1 MTNVKVIKDQ
11 ENPQSTEILAEA
23 IVRIGEAADKLHQSG
38 LNDHAIFVL
47 IQHETK
53 LPMRDIKLVF
63 DSMRKLKG
71 WYCRK

>member
-1 MTNVKVIKDQ
+1 MIKVIKNN
-11 ENPQSTEILAEA
+11 EKPETTEILAEA
-23 IVRIGEAADKLHQSG
+23 IVRIGEAAEKLNTSG

-63 DSMRKLKG
+63 DSMRKLKS
-71 WYCRK
+71 WYCR